1 MQFRE
6 WAAWAINTINTTM
19 RLQALR
25 VDFDIMNQI
34 SKDFSSK
41 IQLLV
46 KLGMKSRK
54 SDDKKVNFLGNLLKL
69 VRESQFQ
76 TSFEVCEIALTKG
89 CVNVSRKCLKTLL

>member
-19 RLQALR
+19 RLR

-76 TSFEVCEIALTKG
+76 TSFEACEIALTKG

>member
-34 SKDFSSK
+34 PKD
-41 IQLLV
+41 
-46 KLGMKSRK
+46 SRAIK
-54 SDDKKVNFLGNLLKL
+54 DPTAG
-69 VRESQFQ
+69 
-76 TSFEVCEIALTKG
+76 EIGDEEQEK
-89 CVNVSRKCLKTLL
+89 

>member
-34 SKDFSSK
+34 PKDSRA
-41 IQLLV
+41 IQLLA

-76 TSFEVCEIALTKG
+76 TSFEACEIALTKG